1 MQFVNNKFYYW
12 YNGIVTALGGIL
24 LAAVI
29 ASWTWQPAE
38 FLKEEWGFG
47 LVTGSIALF
56 QVVYGLIVF
65 KKESKNN
72 VWAAALFTQFIFM
85 LNVINLTHNTGQF
98 ASWFMVLW
106 ALSALTSGIFG
117 VYPVIGNGFFV
128 TIYFVLVATGE
139 AGTKQFEPSMLVK
152 LFAVYVCAVAGYAF
166 WRRLYV
172 DQESQQVKKLTGELK
187 TKEQQAELLIQSIID
202 GMIVTTPEGKVTLI
216 NNAAAIMTGWNID
229 EAVGINIKQV
239 AKLLHENGD
248 EITDEENPF
257 FKVQGQTESI
267 SQELQLSTRN
277 GKNMLVSLVVSPVIS
292 PSTNSVS
299 GVIAIMRD
307 ISKERAEEQQ
317 RADFI
322 STASHEMRTPVA
334 AIEGYLAL
342 ALNDKVSNIDS
353 KARGFLEKA
362 HSSTQHL
369 GKLFQDLL
377 TSAKAEDG
385 RLVSNP
391 VVTEMGD
398 LLEQITDS
406 LKFSVEKSGLL
417 MDFAVGS
424 SQDVPALSGGKV
436 VKPLYYVYADPDRL
450 REVVTN
456 LFDNAIKYTDAGKIS
471 VGLTGNNEVVQFFI
485 ADTGPGIPA
494 EDIPHLFQK
503 FYRID
508 SSATRTIGGTGLGLF
523 ISRKIIELYK
533 GRIWVE
539 SELGKGSTFY
549 VNLPRIS
556 SQKATAL
563 QNAQTN
569 KLPDINNT

>member
-24 LAAVI
+24 LTAVI
-29 ASWTWQPAE
+29 ASWTWQPAG